1 MTDQINFPA
10 IGDPPRL
17 AEETAKADI
26 INRVRTRDD
35 RAGDPTTDLQPT
47 FIGEITALC
56 TDSGDDIA
64 RYEWKRIGVLD
75 DGYET
80 AYAEIGLAGAQT
92 DEEYPPLIEVNRLG
106 QGAGATPPGDDP
118 QEPSYKVG
126 DRVLV
131 HRVASDGGDVY
142 MCVTGEPWATSDDP
156 LIMLPELADLSDMD
170 WIPGDHEEAD
180 TWDRLDQGVN
190 DGVTVR
196 ILVRFHEYQSLTLL
210 QFFRDFTFD
219 SQGKLVTISAEYMV
233 SRVFNGF

>member
-106 QGAGATPPGDDP
+106 QGAAATPPGDDP

-142 MCVTGEPWATSDDP
+142 MCESHPSQIDEDENVYYSSSPCNTYYYFDGLRKCLGWGIWTGIEWQWESPWGYDP
-156 LIMLPELADLSDMD
+156 P
-170 WIPGDHEEAD
+170 
-180 TWDRLDQGVN
+180 N
-190 DGVTVR
+190 DGVDD
-196 ILVRFHEYQSLTLL
+196 LVPIPAW
-210 QFFRDFTFD
+210 
-219 SQGKLVTISAEYMV
+219 GGGVWA
-233 SRVFNGF
+233 